1 MKLQII
7 SLTILISSFSIA
19 ETEKFNM
26 SLNGDFHKDYCSIA
40 ITESFNY
47 DLDVTAIRYQ
57 EKIYQEYIDYY
68 LKEST
73 TLGATRFSL
82 TCSQGTYNIAIS
94 NTLSDY
100 IVELANG
107 INLYNTVTI
116 AAVEN
121 LVSFK
126 NEQPHIQEN
135 ISSVD
140 PFRISD
146 AVFPSGNS
154 GLFEF
159 LVDARAY
166 SENST
171 WDNLPD
177 SFHISQPI
185 IITID
190 KQ

>member
-7 SLTILISSFSIA
+7 SLTILSSSLSIA
-19 ETEKFNM
+19 ETENFSM
-26 SLNGDFHKDYCSIA
+26 SLIGDFHKDYCSIA
-40 ITESFNY
+40 ITESLNY

-57 EKIYQEYIDYY
+57 EKIYQEHLDSY

-107 INLYNTVTI
+107 INLYNNVII

-121 LVSFK
+121 LLTFK
-126 NEQPHIQEN
+126 NEQPLTRET

-140 PFRISD
+140 PFRISN
-146 AVFPSGNS
+146 ATFPSDNS
-154 GLFEF
+154 GLIEF
-159 LVDARAY
+159 MVTAGAY

-185 IITID
+185 IVTID
-190 KQ
+190 KH